1 MGIVAVKIKI
11 MPVSPETNLKKIEEQ
26 AVKDVINLGGKNPSV
41 TEEPIAF
48 GLKAIILFFA
58 WPEEK
63 EIESLEKKL
72 EKIKDVNSIQVVD
85 MRRAFG

>member
-1 MGIVAVKIKI
+1 MGIVAVKIKL
-11 MPVSPETNLKKIEEQ
+11 MPIGVETNLKKIEEQ
-26 AVKDVINLGGKNPSV
+26 AKKDVEAMGGKNPSV

-63 EIESLEKKL
+63 ELEKLEQKL
-72 EKIKDVNSIQVVD
+72 AKIKDVNSIQVID
-85 MRRAFG
+85 MRRAF

>member
-1 MGIVAVKIKI
+1 MGIVAVKIKL
-11 MPVSPETNLKKIEEQ
+11 MPIGIETNLKKIEEQ
-26 AVKDVINLGGKNPSV
+26 AKKDVEAMGGKNPSV

-63 EIESLEKKL
+63 ELEKLEQKL
-72 EKIKDVNSIQVVD
+72 TMIKDVNSVQVVD
-85 MRRAFG
+85 MRRAF